1 MSYDIFPGT
10 ALAVL
15 GALEG
20 KTAEEMA
27 QELLEEE
34 EKAMRERSEDEEEK

>member
-1 MSYDIFPGT
+1 MNYDIFPKT
-10 ALAVL
+10 ALEIL
-15 GALEG
+15 GASKG

-34 EKAMRERSEDEEEK
+34 EQVMIERSEDKEEE

>member
-1 MSYDIFPGT
+1 MSYDIFPKT

-34 EKAMRERSEDEEEK
+34 EKAMRERTEEKEEE